1 MMSSC
6 SLLSRLVHRGVV
18 SGCGGGRHRHML
30 EATTIMTVVPATT
43 NHYYFSTY
51 ADDKLAA
58 KELRRQQF
66 EQRLAR
72 VEHLKTRRDGRP
84 TEVKKT
90 EFKTWYDKRRTY
102 HEIMDRKARQE
113 GLPWKIQVAAVVER
127 LPLILPVRE
136 KWEQDYVDLR
146 KHLNQFTWDY
156 PNELA
161 RLDKK
166 VEESEDIDGEC
177 WCELAYFCPVCDV
190 GHSSPRQVVFP
201 IEPKFPTLCA
211 VYCRCYSECGT

>member
-1 MMSSC
+1 M
-6 SLLSRLVHRGVV
+6 GVGG
-18 SGCGGGRHRHML
+18 GCGSCGRHRRAMP
-30 EATTIMTVVPATT
+30 EATTTMTMTTTMLTGVPGTT
-43 NHYYFSTY
+43 TQNHYFSTY
-51 ADDKLAA
+51 AEDKVAA
-58 KELRRQQF
+58 KEMRRQQF

-72 VEHLKTRRDGRP
+72 VEQLKTRRDGRP

-90 EFKTWYDKRRTY
+90 EFKSWYDKRRTY

-136 KWEQDYVDLR
+136 KWEQDYVDLK

-161 RLDKK
+161 RLDKMT
-166 VEESEDIDGEC
+166 EESDELEGEC
-177 WCELAYFCPVCDV
+177 VC
-190 GHSSPRQVVFP
+190 
-201 IEPKFPTLCA
+201 L
-211 VYCRCYSECGT
+211 